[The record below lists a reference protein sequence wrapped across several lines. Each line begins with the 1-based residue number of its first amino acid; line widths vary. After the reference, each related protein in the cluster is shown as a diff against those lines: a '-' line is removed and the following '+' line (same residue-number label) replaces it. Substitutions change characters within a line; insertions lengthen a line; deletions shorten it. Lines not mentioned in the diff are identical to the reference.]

1 MSTKAQELLARIA
14 KQKEDVSALQAL
26 WAMTFPEFEKLDVRQ
41 AQVWLKLYDFDTV
54 VEGIESTNVKFSKR
68 QSQPNSMP
76 MDREQA
82 IKYAS
87 GVMKGVAAK
96 EGK

>member
-14 KQKEDVSALQAL
+14 KQKEDVAALQAL
-26 WAMTFPEFEKLDVRQ
+26 WASTFPEFDRLNVRQ

-54 VEGIESTNVKFSKR
+54 VEGIDTTNVKFSMR
-68 QSQPNSMP
+68 QSQTDGLP
-76 MDREQA
+76 MDGDQA

-87 GVMKGVAAK
+87 
-96 EGK
+96 

>member
-1 MSTKAQELLARIA
+1 MATKAQELLVRIA

-26 WAMTFPEFEKLDVRQ
+26 WAVTFPEFETLDTRQ
-41 AQVWLKLYDFDTV
+41 AQVWLKLYQFDTV
-54 VEGIESTNVKFSKR
+54 VEGIETTNIKFSKR
-68 QSQPNSMP
+68 QHTEECLP
-76 MDREQA
+76 MDREDA